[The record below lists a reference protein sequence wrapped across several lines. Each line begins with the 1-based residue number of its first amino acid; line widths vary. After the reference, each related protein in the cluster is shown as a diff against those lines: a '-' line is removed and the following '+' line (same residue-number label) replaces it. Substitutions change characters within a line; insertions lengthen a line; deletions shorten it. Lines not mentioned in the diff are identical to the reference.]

1 MEFISLTEREKL
13 IDILS
18 EINFYSLTMGGS
30 TDVEMTL
37 LLNRNLYLTY

>member
-18 EINFYSLTMGGS
+18 EINFFFLK
-30 TDVEMTL
+30 
-37 LLNRNLYLTY
+37 LYLTY

>member
-18 EINFYSLTMGGS
+18 EINFFSLK
-30 TDVEMTL
+30 
-37 LLNRNLYLTY
+37 LYLTY